1 MSVSGNSESLDIQSG
16 DCAILMMLI
25 NNMKQLVQ
33 EILRLCREYGE
44 CRVEAERMEEA
55 RRVKNALESVCSMAR
70 QRLDISDPALLLA
83 LLDACEVTR
92 DEGMLQ
98 EVLDVVGR
106 NLDRLAVSAESVKL
120 LAYCYYYVEE
130 KECVERAWEMM
141 TVLEQRGEDVS
152 EVRKVLEE
160 LTELC

>member
-55 RRVKNALESVCSMAR
+55 RRESVCSMAR

-120 LAYCYYYVEE
+120 LACCYYYVEE
-130 KECVERAWEMM
+130 EECVERAGRM
-141 TVLEQRGEDVS
+141 LEELRKMGRGEEELADV
-152 EVRKVLEE
+152 ETILEE
-160 LTELC
+160 LT